1 MSYAGVV
8 DRGVG
13 AYPTDACYDP
23 TRPTWLPYWLDDL
36 TESSCK
42 YPNGVLADLPQAGTN
57 IAAVAGQ
64 AVGGGVADTL
74 DAVGSGVIAA
84 TEGAT
89 ATASSN
95 LTGTGGS
102 TGLVLLGILG
112 LGLLFLVKK

>member
-1 MSYAGVV
+1 MSYARGMGV
-8 DRGVG
+8 
-13 AYPTDACYDP
+13 YPDQPCYDP
-23 TRPTWLPYWLDDL
+23 QRPTWMPYWLDDL

-74 DAVGSGVIAA
+74 DAVGSGIVAA
-84 TEGAT
+84 TEGAA
-89 ATASSN
+89 ATASSD
-95 LTGTGGS
+95 LTATGGS